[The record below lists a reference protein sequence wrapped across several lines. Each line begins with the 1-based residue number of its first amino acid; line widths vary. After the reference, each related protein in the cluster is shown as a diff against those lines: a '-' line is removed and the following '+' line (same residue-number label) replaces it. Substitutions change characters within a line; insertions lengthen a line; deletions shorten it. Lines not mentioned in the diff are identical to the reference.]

1 MLFFVLCGNGYKTV
15 SIDAHIPYVLWFY
28 LQVAEQSERHCAT
41 GLDMYGNEAAR
52 VEEDGGAST
61 SLICTMAGTDGR
73 TIGTLTV
80 ELGPPDS
87 YALEERATLLRQ
99 GAATLAEAIPANAV
113 APTQPSRWEERGKG
127 VRPAELA
134 IHAVLVCDEQ
144 VLDEREFRV
153 PVNGTEVVSSPRLPL
168 SDLVASYERR
178 LIEDALRSTR
188 GNRARAA
195 RILQTTERILGYRIQ
210 QYGIDCAQFRRER
223 Q

>member
-1 MLFFVLCGNGYKTV
+1 
-15 SIDAHIPYVLWFY
+15 
-28 LQVAEQSERHCAT
+28 
-41 GLDMYGNEAAR
+41 MYGNEVVAR
-52 VEEDGGAST
+52 RFREDGGARGAGT
-61 SLICTMAGTDGR
+61 SLICTMAGVDGR

-87 YALEERATLLRQ
+87 FATEDRAALLRQ
-99 GAATLAEAIPANAV
+99 GAATLAEAIPASAV
-113 APTQPSRWEERGKG
+113 LPAQASRWEERGKP

-134 IHAVLVCDEQ
+134 IHAVLICEEQ

-153 PVNGTEVVSSPRLPL
+153 PLTGGEAVPSPRLPL

-178 LIEDALRSTR
+178 LIEDALRGTH

-210 QYGIDCAQFRRER
+210 QYGIDCAQFRRDR
-223 Q
+223 H